1 MIFESLCVF
10 INLNIYII
18 YASKYNDN
26 KLIFHIILFDQNII
40 KTG

>member
-26 KLIFHIILFDQNII
+26 KLRFIYTI
-40 KTG
+40 